1 MSDTKISANLYTV
14 NTNLMSA
21 KRLVKE
27 CIDDM
32 EDGEDKDDLV
42 QVNRHI
48 EDAMLRVKKY
58 GHAGRLFE

>member
-14 NTNLMSA
+14 NANLSSA
-21 KRLVKE
+21 NRLIKE
-27 CIDDM
+27 CIDDT
-32 EDGEDKDDLV
+32 EVGEDKDDLV
-42 QVNRHI
+42 QAHRHI

>member
-21 KRLVKE
+21 KRLIKE

-32 EDGEDKDDLV
+32 GDGEDKDDLV
-42 QVNRHI
+42 QANRHI